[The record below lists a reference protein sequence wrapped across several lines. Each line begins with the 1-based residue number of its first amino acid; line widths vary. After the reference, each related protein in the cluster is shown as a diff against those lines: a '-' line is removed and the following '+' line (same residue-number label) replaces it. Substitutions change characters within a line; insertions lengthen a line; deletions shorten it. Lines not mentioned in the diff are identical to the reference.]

1 MWEELVYPWGVASL
15 VQWDLQFH
23 PQHENWHY
31 YHKDDAYHNGTVWLW
46 NNGIAMQRMIEY
58 GQQETAWKLF
68 QNMNRQALHEGAVG
82 SLSENADAHPREGHS
97 WAGRSGTF
105 LQAWSNSEQLRV
117 WYQYFLGIRPDLMS
131 GTVTVEPKLPADI
144 TELQTSVKIGR
155 GTLYYTYKNGKFDVR
170 LEGEDAKVN
179 LILPQAAAPNP
190 IFDGIDFC
198 QPRPLE
204 HYPCFDTYHEEALT
218 Y

>member
-1 MWEELVYPWGVASL
+1 
-15 VQWDLQFH
+15 
-23 PQHENWHY
+23 
-31 YHKDDAYHNGTVWLW
+31 
-46 NNGIAMQRMIEY
+46 MQRMIEY

-68 QNMNRQALHEGAVG
+68 CNMNRQALHEGAVG
-82 SLSENADAHPREGHS
+82 SLSENADAHPREGQS

-131 GTVTVEPKLPADI
+131 GTVTVEPKLPAEI

-179 LILPQAAAPNP
+179 LILPQAATANP
-190 IFDGIDFC
+190 IFDGVDFC
-198 QPRPLE
+198 RPRPLE
-204 HYPCFDTYHEEALT
+204 HYPCFDTYHEPALT

>member
-1 MWEELVYPWGVASL
+1 
-15 VQWDLQFH
+15 
-23 PQHENWHY
+23 
-31 YHKDDAYHNGTVWLW
+31 
-46 NNGIAMQRMIEY
+46 
-58 GQQETAWKLF
+58 
-68 QNMNRQALHEGAVG
+68 
-82 SLSENADAHPREGHS
+82 
-97 WAGRSGTF
+97 
-105 LQAWSNSEQLRV
+105 
-117 WYQYFLGIRPDLMS
+117 MS